1 MGTPDANV
9 PGDQGGRIVGLAS
22 VANINRLIAY
32 LETLELVG
40 GDHDGKPM
48 VVLPWERR
56 FIRGAFRTPD
66 GDAALS
72 IAHGNGK
79 TQLVS
84 ALACASVDPAGP
96 LHVRGGEVLC
106 VGAAF
111 AQGKLI
117 YDDVLKLLGQRY
129 DLNDRKVWRKQDSA
143 NNATLEH
150 RETYAKVSCVGGDP
164 ALVHG
169 SRARLL
175 LLDEPAQWKPAKA
188 ERMVAA
194 LEHGLGKSAGS
205 KLVALGTRPV
215 GDGHFFAK
223 MLKTA
228 DYAQSHQ
235 TGADDPLFQLRTIRK
250 ANPSWDHLPSLRS
263 KVMRLMALAKLDE
276 TKEASF
282 RALRLNQGTAD
293 TYEAVMFD
301 LATWRGVEG
310 EAERVGPYVLAVDTG
325 TNAAMTACAAY
336 FAATGALAVFA
347 VFPSVPSLGE
357 RGRRDQV
364 AGLYSDLAEAGELMQ
379 FGNRTSDL
387 AETLR
392 EARRRWGVPSAVV
405 VDAWRKAELL
415 DALDA
420 SGIPSRGVRFA
431 VRRNGPH
438 DGTQDWRAF
447 QRAVLEGRV
456 TPRESRLLRWAM
468 AESRLKTDDAGNA
481 WMAKKAEAGRRQR
494 ARDDTVAA
502 AILAVSYARREWGD
516 NPPDAGSNGSGL
528 RLVA

>member
-347 VFPSVPSLGE
+347 VFPSVPSLGRAWTARSSGGALLRSGGGGRTDAVRQPHVRPGRDAA
-357 RGRRDQV
+357 RGEAALGRAFRRGCGRVAQSRTARCARCQRHTESRRALRGTAQRAARWN
-364 AGLYSDLAEAGELMQ
+364 AGLA
-379 FGNRTSDL
+379 
-387 AETLR
+387 
-392 EARRRWGVPSAVV
+392 GVP
-405 VDAWRKAELL
+405 
-415 DALDA
+415 
-420 SGIPSRGVRFA
+420 
-431 VRRNGPH
+431 
-438 DGTQDWRAF
+438 
-447 QRAVLEGRV
+447 
-456 TPRESRLLRWAM
+456 
-468 AESRLKTDDAGNA
+468 
-481 WMAKKAEAGRRQR
+481 AGR
-494 ARDDTVAA
+494 A
-502 AILAVSYARREWGD
+502 
-516 NPPDAGSNGSGL
+516 
-528 RLVA
+528 